1 MCQLR
6 KELAEMHNDH
16 RFLLCHSMGE
26 ITFLN
31 ITITLGL
38 EGAAAYYPEGDSG

>member
-1 MCQLR
+1 MRQLR
-6 KELAEMHNDH
+6 KELAEMHNDN

-38 EGAAAYYPEGDSG
+38 GDAAAYYPEGDSE

>member
-1 MCQLR
+1 MGQLR
-6 KELAEMHNDH
+6 KELAEMDNDH
-16 RFLLCHSMGE
+16 RLLLGHSMGE